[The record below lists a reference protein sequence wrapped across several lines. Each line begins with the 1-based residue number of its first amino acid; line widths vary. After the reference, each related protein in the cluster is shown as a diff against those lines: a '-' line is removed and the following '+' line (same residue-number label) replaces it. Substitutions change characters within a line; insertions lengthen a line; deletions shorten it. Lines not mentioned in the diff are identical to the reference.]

1 MNTAKVI
8 EMNKTNEVRDEEFEK
23 ELDSFITKKK
33 IGLENLLI

>member
-8 EMNKTNEVRDEEFEK
+8 EMNKTNERDEEFEK

-33 IGLENLLI
+33 IVFVLA